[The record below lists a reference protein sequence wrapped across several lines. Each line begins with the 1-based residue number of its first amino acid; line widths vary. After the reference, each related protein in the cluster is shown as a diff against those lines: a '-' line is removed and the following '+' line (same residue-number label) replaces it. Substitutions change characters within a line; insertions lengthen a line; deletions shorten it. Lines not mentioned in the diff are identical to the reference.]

1 MEDNSNQETIGEV
14 TTTSSEAAVETAS
27 TNNIAASV
35 PQPHPEFNNQIEPDS
50 LMMTSSELDKAL
62 WDKED
67 EIVQAFENEEND
79 VEVIDRATSVDM
91 SASRA
96 SVDSQRSVSFFC

>member
-1 MEDNSNQETIGEV
+1 
-14 TTTSSEAAVETAS
+14 
-27 TNNIAASV
+27 
-35 PQPHPEFNNQIEPDS
+35 
-50 LMMTSSELDKAL
+50 MMTSSELDKAL

-91 SASRA
+91 SVSRYGFGFHFFSFNKRA
-96 SVDSQRSVSFFC
+96 NVLEKSVKKGYSRDANRSIGLFVFLTNKFCR